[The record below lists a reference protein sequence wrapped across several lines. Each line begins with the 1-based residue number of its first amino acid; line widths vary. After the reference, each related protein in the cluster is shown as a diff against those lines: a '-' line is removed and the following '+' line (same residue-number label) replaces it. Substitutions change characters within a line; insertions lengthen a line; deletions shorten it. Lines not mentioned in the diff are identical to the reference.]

1 MSTLNIEIL
10 ELEENKENNKNT
22 KEDLMQHLIDY
33 LMDKKEYEKNDI
45 ELLKIVYETKN

>member
-1 MSTLNIEIL
+1 MSTLNIEFL
-10 ELEENKENNKNT
+10 ELEENNKNT
-22 KEDLMQHLIDY
+22 KEVLMQRLIDY

>member
-10 ELEENKENNKNT
+10 ELEQSNKNA
-22 KEDLMQHLIDY
+22 KEVLMQHLIDH

-45 ELLKIVYETKN
+45 ELLKIVYEIKN

>member
-1 MSTLNIEIL
+1 MSTLNIKFL
-10 ELEENKENNKNT
+10 ELEENNKNT
-22 KEDLMQHLIDY
+22 KEVLMQRLIDY

>member
-10 ELEENKENNKNT
+10 ELEENNKNT

>member
-10 ELEENKENNKNT
+10 ELEENNKNT
-22 KEDLMQHLIDY
+22 KEDLMQHLINY
-33 LMDKKEYEKNDI
+33 LIDKKEYEKNDI

>member
-10 ELEENKENNKNT
+10 ELEENNKNT
-22 KEDLMQHLIDY
+22 KEDLVQHLIDY